1 MNRAKITFANGY
13 TLFLSDSSEV
23 APIIHMKD
31 EKGSFAS
38 LGEYKPIYPHI
49 HDGLIPSILDVLCFC
64 DFFAVREKPDTIFCA
79 KSIVSI
85 ESI

>member
-1 MNRAKITFANGY
+1 MDKAKITFANGY
-13 TLFLSDSSEV
+13 TLFLSDSSEI

-31 EKGSFAS
+31 EKESFSS
-38 LGEYKPIYPHI
+38 LGEYKPLYLHI

-79 KSIVSI
+79 KSIISI

>member
-38 LGEYKPIYPHI
+38 LG
-49 HDGLIPSILDVLCFC
+49 
-64 DFFAVREKPDTIFCA
+64 
-79 KSIVSI
+79 
-85 ESI
+85 